1 MYIYVMIKKIIYVYI
16 YIDWLILL
24 SLNQYFNQYQL
35 MLTNIN
41 QYFSIFNPF
50 RLALADSN

>member
-1 MYIYVMIKKIIYVYI
+1 MIKKIIYVYI